1 MSALQRRKSSG
12 CGRHLPYDVRVRPA
26 TSIYAL
32 GSTRTLRH
40 VSQYRT
46 FSFRALHPLV
56 IVVPIAVVQVA
67 FTFGA
72 AAGQGVIHSVNAL
85 TVVLALASAT
95 ALAWRRRYPVTVLL
109 VVYALLT
116 TYFALGNVFGPVFFS
131 LVVALFNAVANG
143 RRLYAWTAGYA
154 ASVVLFT
161 VMVTTRDDAPS
172 SWAGAGAIFAWI
184 SLVMGLGELAK
195 ARRDRAVQAAAAKA
209 ELDRRQAS
217 EERLRIAREVHDVL
231 AHHVSLINVQS
242 GVALHLIDSQPQ
254 QVREALTAIKQ
265 SSKEVLVELRNILGV
280 LRDVDRAAPRHP
292 VASLDQLDALLERM
306 RTAGLPVTLAVEGD
320 ERPVPK
326 GVDAAALRIVQES
339 LTNTYRHAGPT
350 SATVTLSYLPDEL
363 RVQVDDDG
371 RGNAGGATVGT
382 GNGLTGMRQRAE
394 ALSGTFEAGARPGGG
409 FRVVATFPTGGEE

>member
-1 MSALQRRKSSG
+1 MNS
-12 CGRHLPYDVRVRPA
+12 
-26 TSIYAL
+26 
-32 GSTRTLRH
+32 
-40 VSQYRT
+40 YRA
-46 FSFRALHPLV
+46 FSFGALHPLV

-72 AAGQGVIHSVNAL
+72 AAGQELLHRVNAL
-85 TVVLALASAT
+85 TIVLALLSAV
-95 ALAWRRRYPVTVLL
+95 ALSWRRRYPITVLV

-116 TYFALGNVFGPVFFS
+116 TYFALKNPYGPVFLS
-131 LVVALFNAVANG
+131 LVVALFNATANG
-143 RRLYAWTAGYA
+143 RRLYAWTAGYTA
-154 ASVVLFT
+154 AAVMYT
-161 VMVTTRDDAPS
+161 AMVTFRDDAPS

-184 SLVMGLGELAK
+184 SLVMGLGELAR
-195 ARRDRAVQAAAAKA
+195 ARRDRAEQAAAAKA
-209 ELDRRQAS
+209 EQDKRQAS

-242 GVALHLIDSQPQ
+242 GVALHLIDSQPE

-306 RTAGLPVTLAVEGD
+306 RTAGLPVTLTVEGD
-320 ERPVPK
+320 RRPVPK

-350 SATVTLSYLPDEL
+350 SATVTLSYQPDEL

-371 RGNAGGATVGT
+371 RGEPGGSAVGT
-382 GNGLTGMRQRAE
+382 GSGLTGMRQRAE

-409 FRVVATFPTGGEE
+409 FRVLATFPTGGEE